1 MFEQPAPKP
10 QRSAFLGAA
19 ASRLRISLSL
29 FCLALLAAGCSDAPR
44 EGSRASS
51 APPES
56 QESLRPG
63 SARGNPSHETLGLDV
78 QVTGGAIRGTGDTS
92 PGGLKEYHGIPF
104 AAPPEGDL
112 RWAPPAPVV
121 PWEGVRDAS
130 APGPACTQRRPQ
142 SVPFYAAHQAKTPQQ
157 QSEDCLTLNVWT
169 TGDRRDEGRPVMV
182 WIHGGGLVGS
192 AGSMHS
198 GHQLAGKGAVF
209 VTFNYRLGQLGFFA
223 HPELT
228 AESPKGVS
236 GNQGFRDQIQA
247 LEWVR
252 DNIADFGGDPDNVT
266 ILGESSGGT
275 SVAVLQASPLARGLF
290 HRAIGQSGAPFH
302 PMRDRTR
309 DQSFAPSG
317 ESNGLRFG
325 AALVGEGGDQSLAAL
340 RDVPAERIL
349 EVAQSSRDFSVY
361 EYLPMVDG
369 DVLLQDVATTF
380 ASGNQADVPTMVGST
395 SDESSAPVEHLATV
409 MAPGIRGFSMFAASM
424 LPEVREEVASHY
436 PAATDEQATRAWQ
449 DLLND
454 LNFNY
459 PMRAW
464 ARGMTNVESD
474 AYLYWFSWRPPIPN
488 ADYYGAFHGSFQMYL
503 MGDLEGF
510 QAVPTDA
517 DREFS
522 SMLAATWVRFA
533 RTGDPNGGP
542 LPEWPAFNLEDEPY
556 MELGPTLAVGKH
568 LRSQQMEVIA
578 KAWERRRAAASGEDE
593 GGFRADERLW

>member
-1 MFEQPAPKP
+1 MHAQPSPKP
-10 QRSAFLGAA
+10 QRSTSRNAP
-19 ASRLRISLSL
+19 ASRLRIPLSL
-29 FCLALLAAGCSDAPR
+29 FCLAVLSAGCSDSAQ
-44 EGSRASS
+44 EESRPPS
-51 APPES
+51 APPEP
-56 QESLRPG
+56 QTPG
-63 SARGNPSHETLGLDV
+63 LEV

-92 PGGLKEYHGIPF
+92 PGGLRQYHGIPY

-121 PWEGVRDAS
+121 PWEGVRNAS
-130 APGPACTQRRPQ
+130 ARGPACTQRRPM
-142 SVPFYAAHQAKTPQQ
+142 SIPFYAAQQAKTPQE

-169 TGDRRDEGRPVMV
+169 AADRRDEGRPVMV
-182 WIHGGGLVGS
+182 WIHGGGLVGG

-223 HPELT
+223 HPELS
-228 AESPKGVS
+228 AQSPGGVS

-247 LEWVR
+247 LQWVR
-252 DNIADFGGDPDNVT
+252 DNIAQFGGDPHNVT

-302 PMRDRTR
+302 PMRHRTR
-309 DQSFAPSG
+309 EQSFAPAG
-317 ESNGLRFG
+317 ETNGLRFG
-325 AALVGEGGDQSLAAL
+325 AALVGEGADQSLAAL
-340 RDVPAERIL
+340 RAVPAERVL
-349 EVAQSSRDFSVY
+349 DTAQSSRDFSVY

-369 DVLLQDVATTF
+369 EVLVEDVATTF
-380 ASGNQADVPTMVGST
+380 ANGNQADVPTMVGST
-395 SDESSAPVEHLATV
+395 SDESSAPVEALGMMMGTGV
-409 MAPGIRGFSMFAASM
+409 RGFRVFAASM
-424 LPEVREEVASHY
+424 LPEAREELATQY
-436 PAATDEQATRAWQ
+436 PAATDEEATRSWQ

-464 ARGMTNVESD
+464 ARGMANVESD
-474 AYLYWFSWRPPIPN
+474 AYLFWFSWRPPIPN

-522 SMLAATWVRFA
+522 SMLAETWVRFA
-533 RTGDPNGGP
+533 RTGNPNGGP
-542 LPEWPAFNLEDEPY
+542 LPEWPAFTLEDEAY
-556 MELGPTLAVGKH
+556 MELGPTLRVGKH
-568 LRSQQMEVIA
+568 LRTEELKLIA
-578 KAWERRRAAASGEDE
+578 RAWDRRRAAGSADED
-593 GGFRADERLW
+593 GFRAGDRPW

>member
-1 MFEQPAPKP
+1 MHSPHPSA
-10 QRSAFLGAA
+10 QRSTSRNAA
-19 ASRLRISLSL
+19 ASRLRIPLSL
-29 FCLALLAAGCSDAPR
+29 FCLAVLSAGCSDSAQ
-44 EGSRASS
+44 EESRPPS
-51 APPES
+51 APPEP
-56 QESLRPG
+56 QTPG
-63 SARGNPSHETLGLDV
+63 LEV

-92 PGGLKEYHGIPF
+92 PGGLRQYHGIPY

-121 PWEGVRDAS
+121 PWEGVRNAS
-130 APGPACTQRRPQ
+130 ARGPACTQRRPM
-142 SVPFYAAHQAKTPQQ
+142 SVPFYAAQQAKTPQE

-169 TGDRRDEGRPVMV
+169 AADRRDEGRPVMV
-182 WIHGGGLVGS
+182 WIHGGGLVGG

-223 HPELT
+223 HPELS
-228 AESPKGVS
+228 AQSPGGVS

-247 LEWVR
+247 LQWVR
-252 DNIADFGGDPDNVT
+252 DNIAQFGGDPHNVT

-302 PMRDRTR
+302 PMRHRTR
-309 DQSFAPSG
+309 EQSFAPAG
-317 ESNGLRFG
+317 ETNGLRFG
-325 AALVGEGGDQSLAAL
+325 AALVGEGADQSLAAL
-340 RDVPAERIL
+340 RAVPAERVL
-349 EVAQSSRDFSVY
+349 DTAQSSRDFSVY

-369 DVLLQDVATTF
+369 EVLVEDVATTF
-380 ASGNQADVPTMVGST
+380 ANGNQADVPTMVGST
-395 SDESSAPVEHLATV
+395 SDESSAPVEALGMMMGTGV
-409 MAPGIRGFSMFAASM
+409 RGFRVFAASM
-424 LPEVREEVASHY
+424 LPEAREELATQY
-436 PAATDEQATRAWQ
+436 PAATDEEATRSWQ

-464 ARGMTNVESD
+464 ARGMANVESD
-474 AYLYWFSWRPPIPN
+474 AYLFWFSWRPPIPN

-522 SMLAATWVRFA
+522 SMLAETWVRFA
-533 RTGDPNGGP
+533 RTGNPNGGP
-542 LPEWPAFNLEDEPY
+542 LPEWPAFTLEDEAY
-556 MELGPTLAVGKH
+556 MELGPTLRVGKH
-568 LRSQQMEVIA
+568 LRTEELKLIA
-578 KAWERRRAAASGEDE
+578 RAWDRRRAAGSADED
-593 GGFRADERLW
+593 GFRAGDRPW